1 MWRLLI
7 ALGWLYVAVMMA
19 LAQAFHPEGGVLS
32 AAFVLLAY
40 GVAPVALILYVLGTP
55 QRRQARRAR
64 EQADQAAAMAGS
76 DGGAGPGG
84 PGTQVEAL
92 PPRAPGGEAG

>member
-32 AAFVLLAY
+32 AVFVLLGY
-40 GVAPVALILYVLGTP
+40 GVLPVVLILYVLGTP
-55 QRRQARRAR
+55 DRRRARRAL
-64 EQADQAAAMAGS
+64 AGLR
-76 DGGAGPGG
+76 P
-84 PGTQVEAL
+84 
-92 PPRAPGGEAG
+92 

>member
-1 MWRLLI
+1 MWRILI

-32 AAFVLLAY
+32 AVFVFLAY
-40 GVAPVALILYVLGTP
+40 GLAPVALILYVLGTP

-64 EQADQAAAMAGS
+64 ERAELAQAQAQATAVGATPEAARPAS
-76 DGGAGPGG
+76 PARPADGG
-84 PGTQVEAL
+84 
-92 PPRAPGGEAG
+92 

>member
-1 MWRLLI
+1 MWRVLI

-19 LAQAFHPEGGVLS
+19 LAQAFHPQGGVLS
-32 AAFVLLAY
+32 AVFVLLAY

-64 EQADQAAAMAGS
+64 ERAEQAAGAAAAPPDGEPPPGRPA
-76 DGGAGPGG
+76 DGG
-84 PGTQVEAL
+84 
-92 PPRAPGGEAG
+92 